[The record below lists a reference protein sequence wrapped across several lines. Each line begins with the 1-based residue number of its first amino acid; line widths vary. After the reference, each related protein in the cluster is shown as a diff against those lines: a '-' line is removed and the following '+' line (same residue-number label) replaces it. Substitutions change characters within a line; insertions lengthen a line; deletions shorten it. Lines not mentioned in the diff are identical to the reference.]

1 VLKASF
7 THFEIMGRQAYQ
19 LAVAAA
25 VDEMIELVLASPGD
39 RAAAKAGLLRGGK
52 DLRGMELSKTI

>member
-1 VLKASF
+1 
-7 THFEIMGRQAYQ
+7 

-25 VDEMIELVLASPGD
+25 VDEMIELVLASPSD
-39 RAAAKAGLLRGGK
+39 VAAAKAGLLRGGK